1 MAIKTLDDLRTHV
14 ALARQVEMSTIP
26 PYLYAMYSI
35 KDQKSDASCLIAS
48 VAVEEMLLAL
58 TTNLLLAL
66 GGEPDFG
73 VDLVPTFPSVL
84 AHHQPRPPPGV
95 ESVHTGGGPGHV
107 HGHRAT

>member
-1 MAIKTLDDLRTHV
+1 
-14 ALARQVEMSTIP
+14 MSTIP

-35 KDQKSDASCLIAS
+35 KDQKSDAACLIAS
-48 VAVEEMLLAL
+48 IAVEEMLHLAL

-84 AHHQPRPPPGV
+84 AHHQPAW
-95 ESVHTGGGPGHV
+95 S
-107 HGHRAT
+107 

>member
-26 PYLYAMYSI
+26 PYPYAMYSI

-48 VAVEEMLLAL
+48 IAVEEMLLAL

-73 VDLVPTFPSVL
+73 VDLVPPF
-84 AHHQPRPPPGV
+84 
-95 ESVHTGGGPGHV
+95 
-107 HGHRAT
+107 RACLPTTNPTSSWS